1 MNCKCEELEIVSE
14 CYIKELEKVV
24 NLSEVEVREQ
34 LFEVVKVK
42 VEIDVM
48 ALVKNFVEQ
57 VKIIVNKEV
66 KKIIIQFIQCMCVEY
81 MIENIVLV
89 FNFDFDDL
97 KGQIIGWE
105 GWNIWVL
112 EVVIGVEIVVDDMLE
127 VIVIFSFDFICW
139 EVVCLVFK
147 CFVVDGCIYLVC
159 IEEVVVKVCKQFDEQ
174 IVEIGECIVI
184 DLDFYGFDFYF
195 VKMVGCMCFC
205 LFYG

>member
-48 ALVKNFVEQ
+48 VLVKNFVEQ